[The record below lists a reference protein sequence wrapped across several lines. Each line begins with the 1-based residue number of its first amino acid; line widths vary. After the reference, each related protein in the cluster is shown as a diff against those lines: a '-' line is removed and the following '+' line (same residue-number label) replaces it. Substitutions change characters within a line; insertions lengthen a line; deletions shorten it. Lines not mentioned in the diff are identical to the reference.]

1 MGLTSTVNLMT
12 TPTNEQPDSSTLSAL
27 EKRAVEYAAQWAKLG
42 TAYAQEHGTRPS
54 TIGFVLSSNPLALL
68 AW

>member
-1 MGLTSTVNLMT
+1 MCQVNFCSIPDPGTVDESQLSQVEKDGLVRW
-12 TPTNEQPDSSTLSAL
+12 NEWKAT
-27 EKRAVEYAAQWAKLG
+27 G
-42 TAYAQEHGTRPS
+42 TAYAMEQGTKPA